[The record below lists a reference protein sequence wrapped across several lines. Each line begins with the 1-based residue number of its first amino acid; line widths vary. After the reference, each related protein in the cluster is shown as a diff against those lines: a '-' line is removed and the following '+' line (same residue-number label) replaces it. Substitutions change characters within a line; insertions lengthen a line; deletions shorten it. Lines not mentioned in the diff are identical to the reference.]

1 MPAPSG
7 CRRRWRPVPEPVLFR
22 GARVVDPASG
32 TDEVADLL
40 VNEGVIASSPGA
52 NATVLDGDG
61 LVLAPGLVDLHAH
74 LRQPGRE
81 DKETVDSG
89 CRAGGVCGC
98 TAGSP
103 L

>member
-1 MPAPSG
+1 M
-7 CRRRWRPVPEPVLFR
+7 PEPVLFR

-32 TDEVADLL
+32 TDEVADVL
-40 VNEGVIASSPGA
+40 VDGGVIASSPGA
-52 NATVLDGDG
+52 HAAVLDCDG

-89 CRAGGVCGC
+89 CRAAAVGGFIFMFV
-98 TAGSP
+98 S
-103 L
+103 